1 MRIDTKA
8 DSSARWWVLTAIG
21 VGTFMSALD
30 GSVVNTIIPV
40 LRSDLHTTVAGI
52 EWVATVYLLVVSALL
67 LGVGRAGDL
76 RGQKRMYIAG
86 YGVFVIGSTLCG
98 AAQSVGMLIG
108 TRALQAVGASM
119 LYSSSPAIL
128 TKTFPPSERGRAL
141 GAQAT
146 FTYLGLTA
154 GPSFGGWLAHV
165 LGWRSVFYINVPV
178 GLLGA
183 LIGLRVIADDTPAR
197 TTERFDW
204 RGAVLFA
211 AGLTAFLVSLNQAP
225 TWGWTDPATL
235 GLFAVAVIILA
246 GFVVTEKRR
255 RSPMLDLSLFGNRT
269 FSAATA
275 SALMN
280 YVCLFSVLFVL
291 PFLLIQGRGL
301 DTQRAG
307 LVLTAQPVVMA
318 IVAPIAGAFSDR
330 LGSRWFASGGML
342 ILGGGLAFLASLAQS
357 GSTVAIAGALAV
369 IGFGTG
375 LFVSPN
381 NSSLMGAAPR
391 NRQGVAAGVLATA
404 RNVGMVLGIGISA
417 AIFETTLMRSGG
429 ISHHPALIAGVRT
442 SLLVAAFVAIAGSVV
457 ALMTRREESQ
467 VR

>member
-1 MRIDTKA
+1 MTASTNIG
-8 DSSARWWVLTAIG
+8 SSSRRWWVLTAIG
-21 VGTFMSALD
+21 IGTFMSALD

-40 LRSDLHTTVAGI
+40 LRNDLHTTVAGI
-52 EWVATVYLLVVSALL
+52 EWVATIYLLVVSALL

-76 RGQKRMYIAG
+76 RGQKRMYITG
-86 YGVFVIGSTLCG
+86 YGVFVIGSALCG

-119 LYSSSPAIL
+119 LYASSPAIL
-128 TKTFPPSERGRAL
+128 TKTFHPSERGRAL

-154 GPSFGGWLAHV
+154 GPSLGGWLAHAF
-165 LGWRSVFYINVPV
+165 GWRSVFYINVPV
-178 GLLGA
+178 GLVGA
-183 LIGLRVIADDTPAR
+183 IIGLRVIADDRPLAA
-197 TTERFDW
+197 TERFDW
-204 RGAVLFA
+204 LGAMLFA
-211 AGLTAFLVSLNQAP
+211 SGLTAFLVSLNQAP
-225 TWGWTDPATL
+225 AWGWTDPFTL
-235 GLFAVAVIILA
+235 ALFAASVIILA

-255 RSPMLDLSLFGNRT
+255 HSPMLHLSLFRSRT
-269 FSAATA
+269 FSAATV

-280 YVCLFSVLFVL
+280 YICLFSVLFVL

-301 DTQRAG
+301 DTQHAG
-307 LVLTAQPVVMA
+307 LVLTAQPVIMA

-330 LGSRWFASGGML
+330 FGSRWFAAGGML
-342 ILGGGLAFLASLAQS
+342 ILGGGLALLALLVQS
-357 GSTVAIAGALAV
+357 GSSSSIAAALAV
-369 IGFGTG
+369 VGLGTG

-417 AIFETTLMRSGG
+417 AIFETTLMRGG
-429 ISHHPALIAGVRT
+429 GMSHLPALISGVRT
-442 SLLVAAFVAIAGSVV
+442 SLVVAAFVAIGASGV
-457 ALMTRREESQ
+457 ALLTKRES
-467 VR
+467 